1 MTPQAWEEQSRYN
14 KLRADCELANSVKL
28 RESMLLAIDQ
38 TYLDLKAQREVT
50 DFAMRKRLHEM
61 GKAVADLYHQKDK
74 ILQEMCKV
82 EKEIRDVEDALW
94 DKTNKMKLAE
104 TRLEHRTYRF
114 GVELTRDDAQYGL
127 SQELLQ
133 LRASIKALQIK
144 LDDTKYENN
153 LTLDYLH

>member
-14 KLRADCELANSVKL
+14 KLRADCELATSTKL
-28 RESMLLAIDQ
+28 RESMLLVIDQ
-38 TYLDLKAQREVT
+38 TYMDLKAQREAT
-50 DFAMRKRLHEM
+50 DFAMRKRLHEVN
-61 GKAVADLYHQKDK
+61 KTIADLYHQKDK

-82 EKEIRDVEDALW
+82 EREIRDVEDALL
-94 DKTNKMKLAE
+94 DKSNKTKLAE

-133 LRASIKALQIK
+133 LRASVKALKIK
-144 LDDTKYENN
+144 LDDTK
-153 LTLDYLH
+153 